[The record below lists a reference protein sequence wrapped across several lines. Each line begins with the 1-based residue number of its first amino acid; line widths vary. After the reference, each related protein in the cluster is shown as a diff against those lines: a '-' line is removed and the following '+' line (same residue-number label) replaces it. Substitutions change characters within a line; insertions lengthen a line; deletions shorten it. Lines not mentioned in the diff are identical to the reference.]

1 MEWIILGV
9 IVLLT
14 LINVPIGYALSIA
27 TILAILWTGAASL
40 SVVPLNLFSGAS
52 SFPLLAIPL
61 FILAGG
67 LMETSGI
74 SQRLVNLANSL
85 VGFIRGGLAMVT
97 VVATMIQSEI
107 SGSSV
112 ADAAAIGKV
121 VIPAMEKRGY
131 PRALSAAI
139 VSNAASAAILIPP
152 SIPMIIYAWMA
163 EVSIAKLFFA
173 GFLPGFIACVAMMG
187 LCYYYARKYNLPKEK
202 QFSVREVGRS
212 TVQAFWALT
221 IPIVIWVGILGGIAT
236 ATEVAALAVVAAAL
250 IGVVIYRELSGRQTL
265 RIFRESSSQ
274 TATVMLIVASLFVRF
289 SEKNSDHARDT
300 DEEHDPPGDRQHAAD
315 PSHFDPRQRDGG
327 FVAHPLH
334 EDPAVVE
341 QHELEAEHGE
351 LGRHVD
357 DLARQRRQLVH
368 QNVESDVAA
377 LVVRHDRAVESQPDE
392 HVRGELVIP
401 GKRGIE
407 DIAEEHPEADNDH
420 QPREEADGPPLDES
434 DEPPEQLRHQRS
446 ACTVLM
452 SSVPPATCLPNSSYT
467 AAEALMKASLSGW
480 FDFIGGASFDMSSRS
495 SRSPSAR
502 AKSPVACAILAI
514 VPWTSLGSFF
524 QKSSLTMRN
533 AGV

>member
-1 MEWIILGV
+1 VEWIILGV

-74 SQRLVNLANSL
+74 SQRLVNLAQSL
-85 VGFIRGGLAMVT
+85 VGFVRGGLAMVT

-187 LCYYYARKYNLPKEK
+187 LAYYYARKYNLPVEQK
-202 QFSVREVGRS
+202 FSIREVGRS
-212 TVQAFWALT
+212 TLHAFWALM

-236 ATEVAALAVVAAAL
+236 ATEVAALAVLAAL
-250 IGVVIYRELSGRQTL
+250 IIGIFIYRELSGRQIRDIL
-265 RIFRESSSQ
+265 KDSVGQ
-274 TATVMLIVASLFVRF
+274 TASIMLIVASSAVLGWFLTSEQVPQKFAKMILDTTDNKILILIFLNLFFLVAGMFLHSAAAIILIVPIVLPLVRQIGVDPIHF
-289 SEKNSDHARDT
+289 GIIVTINLGVGQQTPPVATVLFTTAAIARISFWEVFKVGWPFT
-300 DEEHDPPGDRQHAAD
+300 
-315 PSHFDPRQRDGG
+315 
-327 FVAHPLH
+327 
-334 EDPAVVE
+334 
-341 QHELEAEHGE
+341 
-351 LGRHVD
+351 
-357 DLARQRRQLVH
+357 LVL
-368 QNVESDVAA
+368 A
-377 LVVRHDRAVESQPDE
+377 LV
-392 HVRGELVIP
+392 
-401 GKRGIE
+401 
-407 DIAEEHPEADNDH
+407 
-420 QPREEADGPPLDES
+420 
-434 DEPPEQLRHQRS
+434 
-446 ACTVLM
+446 TVL
-452 SSVPPATCLPNSSYT
+452 VTY
-467 AAEALMKASLSGW
+467 
-480 FDFIGGASFDMSSRS
+480 
-495 SRSPSAR
+495 
-502 AKSPVACAILAI
+502 
-514 VPWTSLGSFF
+514 VPWISLGPISWI
-524 QKSSLTMRN
+524 N
-533 AGV
+533 W